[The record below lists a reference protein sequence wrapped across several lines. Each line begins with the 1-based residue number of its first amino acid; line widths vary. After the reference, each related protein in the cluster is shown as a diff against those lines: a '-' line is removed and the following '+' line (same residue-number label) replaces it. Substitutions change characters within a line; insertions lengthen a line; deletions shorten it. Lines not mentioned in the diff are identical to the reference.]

1 MRGYTGVSLITPMF
15 RIQRKVDDVINYLI
29 KKNKIMDTLVKP
41 EWVISQYKK
50 LYDNTTSEI
59 TKQNILKDL
68 SKILMMQND
77 ATKVEI
83 TNNIPKTPVEIKFSK
98 E

>member
-41 EWVISQYKK
+41 EWVIS
-50 LYDNTTSEI
+50 
-59 TKQNILKDL
+59 
-68 SKILMMQND
+68 
-77 ATKVEI
+77 
-83 TNNIPKTPVEIKFSK
+83 
-98 E
+98 